1 MSNSSVAQAQ
11 RVLCYQTS
19 GNSSMAPVK
28 LQQHLHTKYIDC
40 KDKPIAFSSINI
52 LGKPQLGYHNLN

>member
-1 MSNSSVAQAQ
+1 VNNSSVAQAQ
-11 RVLCYQTS
+11 CVLRYQTL
-19 GNSSMAPVK
+19 GNSSVAPVK

-40 KDKPIAFSSINI
+40 KDIPIAFSSINI